1 MEDLRGMMT
10 QFINGR
16 LIIPTSFEECL
27 TYAQQIL
34 FLAMHKQNKL
44 VAGDNITITRNEDDT
59 YTISSTGGA
68 SLDID
73 VQATI
78 DANVGTPSVT
88 IDTTDLPDGRT
99 RYTFNFHNM
108 KGEQGQQGPDGFSPE
123 VQVSEIAG
131 GHEVQITDS
140 HGVSTFAVMDGEQ
153 GPAGADGQNG
163 QNGADGTDGVSPTVS
178 TSAIP
183 NGTRVSIT
191 DAQGSHSFDVM
202 NGQNGTNGTN
212 GTDGTDGTDGVS
224 PVITSAPITGGT
236 RVTIVDAQGTTT
248 FDVMNGT
255 DGQTG
260 QTGQTGPAGQDG
272 TDGSLTWVTTV
283 ASTTPDYTWDVSDLV
298 GVSGKTPKI
307 NDIIIQNIS
316 GETYM
321 YVIDALNLPYVSAS
335 RIASLRGAQGV
346 QGPAGADGQNGTNG
360 TNGTNGVS
368 PVVVVTQITGG
379 HQIQITDAQGT
390 STFNVLD
397 GTDGQDGS
405 SVTFNIQAITGG
417 HRVILTDAQGSSS
430 FDVMDGVD
438 GADSVMT
445 WTIINSY
452 PNNGRMY
459 KDSAGYFTYVD
470 ALVGPSGATPNVG
483 DAIIALT
490 ATADVPNYLTYLFRV
505 TAINTNTQRVSVSRE
520 TPITCIPAGGTAGQ
534 VLSKVDSDDFKTQ
547 WVTPSGGGGGTIA
560 NYPIGVNL
568 GSVSLTASSTRVDTN
583 FPASPVTANATF
595 ADILSLIQDACD
607 NGYAIKLCLTVGS
620 VVQYIDITD
629 FVYLNRPS
637 DNATSIPLV
646 GMLQYP
652 LMTGHYTQVMAFGQ
666 NVPVMGGGF
675 LNISTIA
682 IENGQW
688 TGSIETAIGGA
699 YYLPDDFYGSPT
711 LDIGL
716 VVVGPTPTP

>member
-44 VAGDNITITRNEDDT
+44 VAGDNITITPNEDGT
-59 YTISSTGGA
+59 YTITSTGGA

-108 KGEQGQQGPDGFSPE
+108 KGEQGQQGPEGFSPE
-123 VQVSEIAG
+123 VHVFDVIG

-140 HGVSTFAVMDGEQ
+140 HGVSAFAVMDGAP

-163 QNGADGTDGVSPTVS
+163 ADGTNGTDGVSPTVS

-183 NGTRVSIT
+183 NGTRVTIT

-202 NGQNGTNGTN
+202 NGQNGQNGTN

-224 PVITSAPITGGT
+224 PIISSAPITGGT
-236 RVTIVDAQGTTT
+236 RVTIIDAQGTTT
-248 FDVMNGT
+248 FDVMNGV

-260 QTGQTGPAGQDG
+260 QPGQPGPAGQDG
-272 TDGSLTWVTTV
+272 ADGSLTWVTTV
-283 ASTTPDYTWDVSDLV
+283 ASTTPDYTWNVSDLV

-307 NDIIIQNIS
+307 NDIIIQNIN

-321 YVIDALNLPYVSAS
+321 YVIDSLNDPYVSAS

-346 QGPAGADGQNGTNG
+346 QGQPGQNGTDGTNG

-390 STFNVLD
+390 STFNVMD
-397 GTDGQDGS
+397 GTDGTDGTIVWTLKSGRSLNYNS
-405 SVTFNIQAITGG
+405 SDGWYVYTSAI
-417 HRVILTDAQGSSS
+417 D
-430 FDVMDGVD
+430 
-438 GADSVMT
+438 
-445 WTIINSY
+445 
-452 PNNGRMY
+452 
-459 KDSAGYFTYVD
+459 
-470 ALVGPSGATPNVG
+470 GPSGATPKAG
-483 DAIIALT
+483 DVVISVDEPYSQSNA
-490 ATADVPNYLTYLFRV
+490 YLTYVFRV
-505 TAINTNTQRVSVSRE
+505 TSFGTPFNNTAKLNRE
-520 TPITCIPAGGTAGQ
+520 RALTCIPTGGTTGQ
-534 VLSKVDSDDFKTQ
+534 VLAKRNNNDFATE
-547 WVTPSGGGGGTIA
+547 WVTPSSGGGGQPISLGT
-560 NYPIGVNL
+560 GVNIGNPLNFNPIIEDGYQSGTNTDIYNIASLSDGEWEDLLVYPENGRMYLHVTVTGNRSLL
-568 GSVSLTASSTRVDTN
+568 GTNDEFLIEITPNLASVADDNYNAIDDEEAIDLVGKVVDHFNHDVPLSINIPLKGGFFCIKELKLRKGTGHSGRYNVFDAKYEYYISSTFYT
-583 FPASPVTANATF
+583 PNAFT
-595 ADILSLIQDACD
+595 INLE
-607 NGYAIKLCLTVGS
+607 
-620 VVQYIDITD
+620 
-629 FVYLNRPS
+629 
-637 DNATSIPLV
+637 LV
-646 GMLQYP
+646 SF
-652 LMTGHYTQVMAFGQ
+652 T
-666 NVPVMGGGF
+666 
-675 LNISTIA
+675 
-682 IENGQW
+682 
-688 TGSIETAIGGA
+688 
-699 YYLPDDFYGSPT
+699 
-711 LDIGL
+711 
-716 VVVGPTPTP
+716 

>member
-44 VAGDNITITRNEDDT
+44 VAGDNITITPNEDGT
-59 YTISSTGGA
+59 YTITSTGGA

-73 VQATI
+73 VRATI
-78 DANVGTPSVT
+78 DANVGTPYVT

-108 KGEQGQQGPDGFSPE
+108 KGEQGQQGPEGFSPE
-123 VQVSEIAG
+123 VHVFDVIG

-140 HGVSTFAVMDGEQ
+140 HGVSAFAVMDGAP

-163 QNGADGTDGVSPTVS
+163 ADGTDGTDGVSPTVS

-183 NGTRVSIT
+183 NGTRVTIT

-224 PVITSAPITGGT
+224 PIISSAPITGGT
-236 RVTIVDAQGTTT
+236 RVTIIDAQGTTT
-248 FDVMNGT
+248 FDVMNGV

-272 TDGSLTWVTTV
+272 ADGSLTWVTTV
-283 ASTTPDYTWDVSDLV
+283 ASTTPDYTWSVSDLA

-307 NDIIIQNIS
+307 NDIIIQNIN

-321 YVIDALNLPYVSAS
+321 YVIDSLNDPYVSAS

-346 QGPAGADGQNGTNG
+346 QGPAGQDGQNGTNG

-390 STFNVLD
+390 STF
-397 GTDGQDGS
+397 T
-405 SVTFNIQAITGG
+405 VT
-417 HRVILTDAQGSSS
+417 
-430 FDVMDGVD
+430 DGVD
-438 GADSVMT
+438 GTNGTDGTVVWTLKSEFNIGWNQYDGWSVIKT
-445 WTIINSY
+445 AIQ
-452 PNNGRMY
+452 
-459 KDSAGYFTYVD
+459 
-470 ALVGPSGATPNVG
+470 GPSGATPKVG
-483 DAIIALT
+483 DVVISPRNSVNIST
-490 ATADVPNYLTYLFRV
+490 MTYLTCVFRV
-505 TAINTNTQRVSVSRE
+505 DRIDTYKCYLTKERE
-520 TPITCIPAGGTAGQ
+520 LTCIPTGGTTGQ
-534 VLSKVDSDDFKTQ
+534 VLAKRANTDFDTE
-547 WVTPSGGGGGTIA
+547 WVTPSGGGSGQPQALG
-560 NYPIGVNL
+560 NGVNIGNPLNLQTVTADAYTSGTNTDVYGVSGSLQDSDWENLLCLPEDGRMYLHVTVTGNKLPSGTNDEFLIEITPNLASVVGDNLDAIADELELDLL
-568 GSVSLTASSTRVDTN
+568 GKVKDHLNNDVPLNIEIPLKGGFFMIKELKIKKAQHSNFYDTFDVGYEYYVSST
-583 FPASPVTANATF
+583 FYTAN
-595 ADILSLIQDACD
+595 
-607 NGYAIKLCLTVGS
+607 
-620 VVQYIDITD
+620 D
-629 FVYLNRPS
+629 FTINME
-637 DNATSIPLV
+637 LV
-646 GMLQYP
+646 S
-652 LMTGHYTQVMAFGQ
+652 FR
-666 NVPVMGGGF
+666 
-675 LNISTIA
+675 
-682 IENGQW
+682 
-688 TGSIETAIGGA
+688 
-699 YYLPDDFYGSPT
+699 
-711 LDIGL
+711 
-716 VVVGPTPTP
+716 